1 MFPEKTVLEVKEMLD
16 SKVDFQLI
24 DVRQQDEK
32 DIADIGGELIPMND
46 ILYAEDRI
54 SKDKPVVIYCRTGNR
69 SLQVLMQLQTMYSFD
84 NLYNMKGGIY
94 AWSDEIDASITKY

>member
-46 ILYAEDRI
+46 ILYAEDKI

-69 SLQVLMQLQTMYSFD
+69 SLQGVMQLQTMYGFD

>member
-46 ILYAEDRI
+46 IIYAEDKI

-69 SLQVLMQLQTMYSFD
+69 SLQVVMQLQTMYGFD

>member
-46 ILYAEDRI
+46 ILYAEDKI

-69 SLQVLMQLQTMYSFD
+69 SLQVVMQLQTMYSFD

-94 AWSDEIDASITKY
+94 AWSDEIDTSITKY

>member
-32 DIADIGGELIPMND
+32 DIANIGGELIPMND
-46 ILYAEDRI
+46 ILYAEDKI

-69 SLQVLMQLQTMYSFD
+69 SLQVVMQLQTMYGFD

>member
-32 DIADIGGELIPMND
+32 DIANIGGELIPMYD
-46 ILYAEDRI
+46 ILYAEDKI

-69 SLQVLMQLQTMYSFD
+69 SLQVVMQLQTMYGFD

>member
-1 MFPEKTVLEVKEMLD
+1 MLD
-16 SKVDFQLI
+16 AKVDFQLI

-46 ILYAEDRI
+46 ILYAEDKI

-69 SLQVLMQLQTMYSFD
+69 SLQVVMQLQTMYSLD

>member
-46 ILYAEDRI
+46 ILYAEDKI
-54 SKDKPVVIYCRTGNR
+54 SKNKPVVIYCRTGNR
-69 SLQVLMQLQTMYSFD
+69 SLQVVMQLQTMYGFD

>member
-16 SKVDFQLI
+16 AKVDFQLI

-46 ILYAEDRI
+46 ILYAEDKI

-69 SLQVLMQLQTMYSFD
+69 SLQVVMQLQTMYSLD

>member
-16 SKVDFQLI
+16 AKVDFQLI

-46 ILYAEDRI
+46 ILYAEDKI

-69 SLQVLMQLQTMYSFD
+69 SLQVVMQLQTMYGFD

>member
-32 DIADIGGELIPMND
+32 DIANIGGELIPMND
-46 ILYAEDRI
+46 ILYAEDKI

-69 SLQVLMQLQTMYSFD
+69 SLQVVMQLQTMYSFD

>member
-46 ILYAEDRI
+46 ILYAEDKI

-69 SLQVLMQLQTMYSFD
+69 SLQVVMQLQTMYGFD